1 MRKDKQ
7 RTKRKPARKGRSK
20 LRARKRQRAP
30 RTAEQYFAQPQW
42 LQDILTRVR
51 HAITKMRADKSSLE
65 QASHEFEIDPRT
77 VVKRAGSALRKSAS
91 GRYVAKESD
100 RLLSALV
107 VLTHGGTREVVVK
120 GSRQASLIGSHW
132 AGVQKFLETGDKA
145 AVRKFRGRFITDAAG
160 NKIPLLTD
168 LDELN
173 RYAHAGVLSF
183 ETIYLQSV

>member
-7 RTKRKPARKGRSK
+7 RTKRKPARRHRFK
-20 LRARKRQRAP
+20 LRPRRRQATP
-30 RTAEQYFAQPQW
+30 RTTEQYFAQPQW

-65 QASHEFEIDPRT
+65 QVSREFDIDPRT
-77 VVKRAGSALRKSAS
+77 VVRRAGTALRKSAS
-91 GRYVAKESD
+91 GRYVARGSD
-100 RLLSALV
+100 RLLSALL
-107 VLTHGGTREVVVK
+107 VLTPGGTREVVVK

-145 AVRKFRGRFITDAAG
+145 AVKKFRGRFIKDTAG
-160 NKIPLLTD
+160 AKIPLLTD

-173 RYAHAGVLSF
+173 RYASAGVLSF
-183 ETIYLQSV
+183 ESIYVHSV

>member
-1 MRKDKQ
+1 MDKKQSGPTPRK
-7 RTKRKPARKGRSK
+7 KRGSREP
-20 LRARKRQRAP
+20 RKRSRRAAP

-51 HAITKMRADKSSLE
+51 HAITKMRAEKTSLE
-65 QASHEFEIDPRT
+65 QASREFDIDPRT
-77 VVKRAGSALRKSAS
+77 VARRAGTALRKTAS

-100 RLLSALV
+100 RLLSALL
-107 VLTHGGTREVVVK
+107 VLTHGGTREVVVR

-145 AVRKFRGRFITDAAG
+145 AVKKFRGRVVRDATG

-168 LDELN
+168 LDELH
-173 RYAHAGVLSF
+173 RLASAGVLSF
-183 ETIYLQSV
+183 ESIYVHSV